1 MQLSLFDDSISTLA
15 AHSAYSVQVEP
26 PEDVSPFG
34 PVIHSY
40 SRAQAI
46 EACPPGRT
54 PGRCER
60 SRRDGVLVDV
70 TVTAKEVG
78 FRWPVVITAA
88 LHDRLTPSQHDVSI
102 GQDYDGRLWDA
113 LWLAAY
119 TIKLADPGTDTVTY
133 TVVLQ
138 EVEAK
143 SGQPVNVDIRLWDV
157 CGPGDEGEPVVTIGF
172 PEDF

>member
-1 MQLSLFDDSISTLA
+1 MQLSLFDDSISILA
-15 AHSAYSVQVEP
+15 AHSAYSVQVVP

-46 EACPPGRT
+46 E
-54 PGRCER
+54 
-60 SRRDGVLVDV
+60 DGVLVDV

-88 LHDRLTPSQHDVSI
+88 LHDRLTLSQHDASI

-143 SGQPVNVDIRLWDV
+143 SGQPVNVDIRLWAV

>member
-1 MQLSLFDDSISTLA
+1 MQLRLFDDSISILA
-15 AHSAYSVQVEP
+15 AHSAYSVQVVP

-46 EACPPGRT
+46 E
-54 PGRCER
+54 
-60 SRRDGVLVDV
+60 DGVLVDV

-143 SGQPVNVDIRLWDV
+143 SGQPVNVDIRLWAV

>member
-1 MQLSLFDDSISTLA
+1 MQLSLFDDSISILA

-46 EACPPGRT
+46 E
-54 PGRCER
+54 
-60 SRRDGVLVDV
+60 DGVLVDV

-88 LHDRLTPSQHDVSI
+88 LHDRLTLSQHDASI

>member
-1 MQLSLFDDSISTLA
+1 MQLSLFDDSISTLV

-34 PVIHSY
+34 PVIYAY

-46 EACPPGRT
+46 EACP
-54 PGRCER
+54 ER

-70 TVTAKEVG
+70 SETAKEVG

-88 LHDRLTPSQHDVSI
+88 LHDRLTPSQHDERL
-102 GQDYDGRLWDA
+102 GQDYDARLWDV
-113 LWLAAY
+113 LWVAAY
-119 TIKLADPGTDTVTY
+119 TAKLSDPGTDTVTFA
-133 TVVLQ
+133 VVLQ

-143 SGQPVNVDIRLWDV
+143 TGQPVNVDIRLRSV

>member
-1 MQLSLFDDSISTLA
+1 MQLRLFDDSISILA

-46 EACPPGRT
+46 EDR
-54 PGRCER
+54 
-60 SRRDGVLVDV
+60 VLGDV

-78 FRWPVVITAA
+78 FLWPLVITAA
-88 LHDRLTPSQHDVSI
+88 RHDRLTPAQHDVSI